1 MSSLENKL
9 QAAKIGTSA
18 GIKKHI
24 FDWVSAI
31 IIAALIAACM
41 DVFSLIDFK
50 KINFLE
56 FFISWF
62 PYFAAAIL
70 LNNNLY
76 NKGVFVG
83 KGTEKFTKTI
93 EAYSDIANSLSGEQI
108 KKLYP
113 FCDKYNDDVKQ
124 SMQTQ
129 TLRKEGVTFEEFEYG
144 TNELPALKTCTKKFL
159 IKKGY
164 NKEQIKA
171 IRKAKKL
178 HVHGINVS
186 ILLSSISVK
195 DVTEIG
201 DDEKTLHSKQMAS
214 FTIRYALS
222 TLLLSVMAVKD
233 IAEWGWMGLV
243 LTIFKVMYLFAGS
256 YMSYFKG
263 YDNITVNLVNHFSRK
278 IDILK
283 MYLDYKPE
291 EDAV

>member
-1 MSSLENKL
+1 MDNLEDKL
-9 QAAKIGTSA
+9 QGVKIGASQ

-31 IIAALIAACM
+31 IIVALIAACM

-50 KINFLE
+50 TIDLLE

-70 LNNNLY
+70 LHNNLY
-76 NKGVFVG
+76 KKGVYVA
-83 KGTEKFTKTI
+83 KGTEKFIKTI

-113 FCDKYNDDVKQ
+113 FCDKYNEDVKK

-144 TNELPALKTCTKKFL
+144 TKELPALKTCNRKFL

-164 NKEQIKA
+164 NKAQIKA
-171 IRKAKKL
+171 IKTAKNL

-186 ILLSSISVK
+186 ILLSSINVK
-195 DVTEIG
+195 DVTRIG
-201 DDEKTLHSKQMAS
+201 DDEKTLQTKQIIS
-214 FTIRYALS
+214 STLRYASS
-222 TLLLSVMAVKD
+222 TLLLSIMAVKD
-233 IAEWGWMGLV
+233 ISEWGWMGLI

-263 YDNITVNLVNHFSRK
+263 YDNITMSLVNHFSRK

-291 EDAV
+291 EDT

>member
-1 MSSLENKL
+1 MDNFEDKL
-9 QAAKIGTSA
+9 QGVKIGASQ

-24 FDWVSAI
+24 FDWISAI
-31 IIAALIAACM
+31 IIVALIAACM

-50 KINFLE
+50 TIDLLE

-70 LNNNLY
+70 LHNNLY
-76 NKGVFVG
+76 KKGVFVA
-83 KGTEKFTKTI
+83 KGTEKFIKTI

-113 FCDKYNDDVKQ
+113 FCDKYNEDVKK

-144 TNELPALKTCTKKFL
+144 TKELPALKTCNRKFL
-159 IKKGY
+159 IEKGY
-164 NKEQIKA
+164 NKAQIKA
-171 IRKAKKL
+171 IKTAKNL

-186 ILLSSISVK
+186 ILLSSINVK
-195 DVTEIG
+195 DVTRIG
-201 DDEKTLHSKQMAS
+201 DDEKTLQTKQIISSTLHYAS
-214 FTIRYALS
+214 S
-222 TLLLSVMAVKD
+222 TLLLSIMAVKD
-233 IAEWGWMGLV
+233 ITEWGWMGLI

-263 YDNITVNLVNHFSRK
+263 YDNITMSLVNHFSRK

-291 EDAV
+291 EDT

>member
-1 MSSLENKL
+1 MDNFEDKL
-9 QAAKIGTSA
+9 QGVKIGASQ

-31 IIAALIAACM
+31 IIVALIAACM

-50 KINFLE
+50 TIDLLE

-70 LNNNLY
+70 LHNNLY
-76 NKGVFVG
+76 KKGVYVA
-83 KGTEKFTKTI
+83 KGTEKFIKTI

-113 FCDKYNDDVKQ
+113 FCDKYNEDVKK

-144 TNELPALKTCTKKFL
+144 TKELPALKTCNRKFL

-164 NKEQIKA
+164 NKAQIKA
-171 IRKAKKL
+171 IKTAKNL

-186 ILLSSISVK
+186 ILLSSINVK
-195 DVTEIG
+195 DVTRIG
-201 DDEKTLHSKQMAS
+201 DDEKTLQTKQMIS
-214 FTIRYALS
+214 STLRYASS
-222 TLLLSVMAVKD
+222 TLLLSIMAVKD
-233 IAEWGWMGLV
+233 ISEWGWMGLI

-263 YDNITVNLVNHFSRK
+263 YDNITMSLVNHFSRK

-291 EDAV
+291 EDT

>member
-1 MSSLENKL
+1 MDNFEDKL
-9 QAAKIGTSA
+9 QGVKIGASQ

-31 IIAALIAACM
+31 IIVALIAACM

-50 KINFLE
+50 TIDLLE

-70 LNNNLY
+70 LHNNLY
-76 NKGVFVG
+76 KKGVYVA
-83 KGTEKFTKTI
+83 KGTEKFIKTI

-113 FCDKYNDDVKQ
+113 FCDKYNEDVKK

-144 TNELPALKTCTKKFL
+144 TKELPPLKTCSKKFL
-159 IKKGY
+159 IEKGY
-164 NKEQIKA
+164 NKAQIKA
-171 IRKAKKL
+171 IKTAKNL

-186 ILLSSISVK
+186 ILLSSINVK
-195 DVTEIG
+195 DVTRIG
-201 DDEKTLHSKQMAS
+201 DDEKTLQTKQIIS
-214 FTIRYALS
+214 STLRYASS
-222 TLLLSVMAVKD
+222 TLLLSIMAVKD
-233 IAEWGWMGLV
+233 ISEWGWMGLI

-263 YDNITVNLVNHFSRK
+263 YDNITISLVNHFSRK

-291 EDAV
+291 EDT

>member
-1 MSSLENKL
+1 MDNFEDKL
-9 QAAKIGTSA
+9 QGVKIGASQ
-18 GIKKHI
+18 GIRKHI

-31 IIAALIAACM
+31 IIVALIAACM

-50 KINFLE
+50 TIDFLE

-70 LNNNLY
+70 LHNNLY
-76 NKGVFVG
+76 KKGVFVA
-83 KGTEKFTKTI
+83 KGTEKFIKTI

-113 FCDKYNDDVKQ
+113 FCDKYNEDVKK

-144 TNELPALKTCTKKFL
+144 TKELPALKTCNRKFL
-159 IKKGY
+159 IEKGY
-164 NKEQIKA
+164 NKAQIKA
-171 IRKAKKL
+171 IKTAKNL

-186 ILLSSISVK
+186 ILLSSINVK
-195 DVTEIG
+195 DVTLIG
-201 DDEKTLHSKQMAS
+201 DDEKTLQKKQMIS
-214 FTIRYALS
+214 STLRYASS
-222 TLLLSVMAVKD
+222 TLLLSIMAVKD
-233 IAEWGWMGLV
+233 ITEWGWMGLI

-263 YDNITVNLVNHFSRK
+263 YDNITMSLVNHFSRK

-291 EDAV
+291 EDT

>member
-1 MSSLENKL
+1 MDNFEDKL
-9 QAAKIGTSA
+9 QEVKIGTSQ

-31 IIAALIAACM
+31 IIVALIAACM

-50 KINFLE
+50 TIDLLE

-70 LNNNLY
+70 LHNNLY
-76 NKGVFVG
+76 KKGVYVA
-83 KGTEKFTKTI
+83 KGTEKFIKTI

-113 FCDKYNDDVKQ
+113 FCDKYNEDVKK

-144 TNELPALKTCTKKFL
+144 TKELPALKTCNRKFL

-164 NKEQIKA
+164 NKAQIKA
-171 IRKAKKL
+171 IKTAKNL

-186 ILLSSISVK
+186 ILLSSINVK
-195 DVTEIG
+195 DVTRIG
-201 DDEKTLHSKQMAS
+201 DDEKTLQTKQIIS
-214 FTIRYALS
+214 STLRYASS
-222 TLLLSVMAVKD
+222 TLLLSIMAVKD
-233 IAEWGWMGLV
+233 ISEWGWMGLI

-263 YDNITVNLVNHFSRK
+263 YDNITISLVNHFSRK

-291 EDAV
+291 EDT

>member
-1 MSSLENKL
+1 MDNFEDKL
-9 QAAKIGTSA
+9 QGVKIGASQ

-31 IIAALIAACM
+31 IIVALIAACM

-50 KINFLE
+50 TIDLLE

-70 LNNNLY
+70 LHNNLY
-76 NKGVFVG
+76 KKGVYVA
-83 KGTEKFTKTI
+83 KGTEKFIKTI

-113 FCDKYNDDVKQ
+113 FCDKYNEDVKK

-144 TNELPALKTCTKKFL
+144 TKELPALKTCNRKFL

-164 NKEQIKA
+164 NKAQIKA
-171 IRKAKKL
+171 IKTAKNL

-186 ILLSSISVK
+186 ILLSSINVK
-195 DVTEIG
+195 DVTRIG
-201 DDEKTLHSKQMAS
+201 DDEKTLQTKQMIS
-214 FTIRYALS
+214 STLRYASS
-222 TLLLSVMAVKD
+222 TLLLSIMAVKD
-233 IAEWGWMGLV
+233 ITEWGWMGLI

-263 YDNITVNLVNHFSRK
+263 YDNITISLVNHFSRK

-291 EDAV
+291 EDT

>member
-1 MSSLENKL
+1 MDNFEDKL
-9 QAAKIGTSA
+9 QGVKIGASQ

-31 IIAALIAACM
+31 IIVALIAACM

-50 KINFLE
+50 TIDLLE

-70 LNNNLY
+70 LHNNLY
-76 NKGVFVG
+76 KKGVFVA
-83 KGTEKFTKTI
+83 KGTEKFIKTI

-113 FCDKYNDDVKQ
+113 FCDKYNEDVKK

-144 TNELPALKTCTKKFL
+144 TKELPALKTCNRKFL

-164 NKEQIKA
+164 NKAQIKA
-171 IRKAKKL
+171 VKTAKNL

-186 ILLSSISVK
+186 ILLSSINVK
-195 DVTEIG
+195 DVTRIG
-201 DDEKTLHSKQMAS
+201 DDEKTLQTKQIIS
-214 FTIRYALS
+214 STLRYASS
-222 TLLLSVMAVKD
+222 TLLLSIMAVKD
-233 IAEWGWMGLV
+233 ISEWGWMGLI

-263 YDNITVNLVNHFSRK
+263 YDNITISLVNHFSRK

-291 EDAV
+291 EDT

>member
-1 MSSLENKL
+1 MDNFEDKL
-9 QAAKIGTSA
+9 QGVKIGASQ

-31 IIAALIAACM
+31 IIVALIAACM

-50 KINFLE
+50 TIDLLE

-70 LNNNLY
+70 LHNNLY
-76 NKGVFVG
+76 KKGVFVA
-83 KGTEKFTKTI
+83 KGTEKFIKTI

-113 FCDKYNDDVKQ
+113 FCDKYNEDVKK

-144 TNELPALKTCTKKFL
+144 TKELPALKTCNRKFL
-159 IKKGY
+159 IEKGY
-164 NKEQIKA
+164 NKAQIKA
-171 IRKAKKL
+171 IKTAKNL

-186 ILLSSISVK
+186 ILLSSINVK
-195 DVTEIG
+195 DVTLIG
-201 DDEKTLHSKQMAS
+201 DDEKTLQTKQIIS
-214 FTIRYALS
+214 STLRYALS
-222 TLLLSVMAVKD
+222 TLLLSIMAVKD
-233 IAEWGWMGLV
+233 ISEWGWMGLI

-263 YDNITVNLVNHFSRK
+263 YDNITMSLVNHFSRK

-291 EDAV
+291 EDT

>member
-1 MSSLENKL
+1 MDNFEDKL
-9 QAAKIGTSA
+9 QGVKIGASQ

-24 FDWVSAI
+24 FDWISAI
-31 IIAALIAACM
+31 IIVALIAACM

-50 KINFLE
+50 TIDLLE

-70 LNNNLY
+70 LHNNLY
-76 NKGVFVG
+76 KKGVFVA
-83 KGTEKFTKTI
+83 KGTEKFIKTI

-113 FCDKYNDDVKQ
+113 FCDKYNEDVKK

-144 TNELPALKTCTKKFL
+144 TKELPALKTCNRKFL
-159 IKKGY
+159 IEKGY
-164 NKEQIKA
+164 NKAQIKA
-171 IRKAKKL
+171 IKTAKNL

-186 ILLSSISVK
+186 ILLSSINVK
-195 DVTEIG
+195 DVTRIG
-201 DDEKTLHSKQMAS
+201 DDEKTLQTKQIISSTLHYAS
-214 FTIRYALS
+214 S

-233 IAEWGWMGLV
+233 ISEWGWMGLI

-263 YDNITVNLVNHFSRK
+263 YDNITMSLVNHFSRK

-291 EDAV
+291 EDT

>member
-1 MSSLENKL
+1 MDNFEDKL
-9 QAAKIGTSA
+9 QGVKIGASQ

-31 IIAALIAACM
+31 IIVALIAACM

-50 KINFLE
+50 TIDLLE

-70 LNNNLY
+70 LHNNLY
-76 NKGVFVG
+76 KKGVFVA
-83 KGTEKFTKTI
+83 KGTEKFIKTI

-113 FCDKYNDDVKQ
+113 FCDKYNEDVKK

-129 TLRKEGVTFEEFEYG
+129 TLRKEGLTFEEFEYG
-144 TNELPALKTCTKKFL
+144 TKELPALKTCNRKFL

-164 NKEQIKA
+164 NKAQIKA
-171 IRKAKKL
+171 IKTAKNL

-186 ILLSSISVK
+186 ILLSSINVK
-195 DVTEIG
+195 DVTRIG
-201 DDEKTLHSKQMAS
+201 DDEKTLQTKQIIS
-214 FTIRYALS
+214 STLRYASS
-222 TLLLSVMAVKD
+222 TLLLSIMAVKD
-233 IAEWGWMGLV
+233 ISEWGWMGLI

-263 YDNITVNLVNHFSRK
+263 YDNITISLVNHFSRK

-291 EDAV
+291 EDT

>member
-1 MSSLENKL
+1 MDNFEDKL
-9 QAAKIGTSA
+9 QGVKIGASQ

-31 IIAALIAACM
+31 IIVALIAACM

-50 KINFLE
+50 TIDLLE

-70 LNNNLY
+70 LHNNLY
-76 NKGVFVG
+76 KKGVYVA
-83 KGTEKFTKTI
+83 KGTEKFIKTI

-113 FCDKYNDDVKQ
+113 FCDKYNEDVKK

-144 TNELPALKTCTKKFL
+144 TKELPALKTCNRKFL
-159 IKKGY
+159 IEKGY
-164 NKEQIKA
+164 NKAQIKA
-171 IRKAKKL
+171 IKTAKNL

-186 ILLSSISVK
+186 ILLSSINVK
-195 DVTEIG
+195 DVTRIG
-201 DDEKTLHSKQMAS
+201 DDEKTLQTKQIIS
-214 FTIRYALS
+214 STLRYASS
-222 TLLLSVMAVKD
+222 TLLLSIMAVKD
-233 IAEWGWMGLV
+233 ITEWGWMGLI

-263 YDNITVNLVNHFSRK
+263 YDNITMSLVNHFSRK

-291 EDAV
+291 EDT

>member
-1 MSSLENKL
+1 MNNLEDKL
-9 QAAKIGTSA
+9 QEVKIGTSQ
-18 GIKKHI
+18 GIRKHI

-31 IIAALIAACM
+31 IIVALIAACM

-50 KINFLE
+50 TIDLLE

-70 LNNNLY
+70 LHNNLY
-76 NKGVFVG
+76 KKGVFVA
-83 KGTEKFTKTI
+83 KGTEKFIKTI
-93 EAYSDIANSLSGEQI
+93 EAYGDIANSLSGEQI

-113 FCDKYNDDVKQ
+113 FCDKYNEDVKK

-144 TNELPALKTCTKKFL
+144 TKELPALKTCNRKFL
-159 IKKGY
+159 IEKGY
-164 NKEQIKA
+164 NKAQIKA
-171 IRKAKKL
+171 IKTAKNL

-186 ILLSSISVK
+186 ILLSSINVK
-195 DVTEIG
+195 DVTRIG
-201 DDEKTLHSKQMAS
+201 DDEKTLQTKQIIS
-214 FTIRYALS
+214 STLRYASS
-222 TLLLSVMAVKD
+222 TLLLSIMAVKD
-233 IAEWGWMGLV
+233 ISEWGWMGLI

-263 YDNITVNLVNHFSRK
+263 YDNITISLVNHFSRK

-291 EDAV
+291 EDT

>member
-1 MSSLENKL
+1 MDSFEDKL
-9 QAAKIGTSA
+9 QEVKIGTSA

-31 IIAALIAACM
+31 IIVALIAACM

-50 KINFLE
+50 TIDLLE

-70 LNNNLY
+70 LHNNLY
-76 NKGVFVG
+76 KKGVYIA
-83 KGTEKFTKTI
+83 KGTEKFIKTI

-113 FCDKYNDDVKQ
+113 FCDKYNEDVKK

-144 TNELPALKTCTKKFL
+144 TKELPALKTCNRKFL
-159 IKKGY
+159 IEKGY
-164 NKEQIKA
+164 NKAQIKA
-171 IRKAKKL
+171 IKTAKNL

-186 ILLSSISVK
+186 ILLSSINVK
-195 DVTEIG
+195 DVTRIG
-201 DDEKTLHSKQMAS
+201 DDEKTLQTKQIIS
-214 FTIRYALS
+214 STLRYASS
-222 TLLLSVMAVKD
+222 TLLLSIMAVKD
-233 IAEWGWMGLV
+233 ISEWGWMGLI

-263 YDNITVNLVNHFSRK
+263 YDNITISLVNHFSRK

-291 EDAV
+291 EDT

>member
-1 MSSLENKL
+1 MDSLEDKL

-31 IIAALIAACM
+31 IIVALIAACM

-50 KINFLE
+50 TIDLLE

-70 LNNNLY
+70 LHNNLY
-76 NKGVFVG
+76 KKGVYVA
-83 KGTEKFTKTI
+83 KGTEKFIKTI

-113 FCDKYNDDVKQ
+113 FCDKYNEDVKK

-144 TNELPALKTCTKKFL
+144 TKELPALKTCNRKFL

-164 NKEQIKA
+164 NKAQIKA
-171 IRKAKKL
+171 IKTAKNL

-186 ILLSSISVK
+186 ILLSSINVR
-195 DVTEIG
+195 DVTRIG
-201 DDEKTLHSKQMAS
+201 DDEKTLQTKQMIS
-214 FTIRYALS
+214 STLRYASS
-222 TLLLSVMAVKD
+222 TLLLSIMAVKD
-233 IAEWGWMGLV
+233 IGEWGWMGLI
-243 LTIFKVMYLFAGS
+243 LTLFKVAYLQEA
-256 YMSYFKG
+256 
-263 YDNITVNLVNHFSRK
+263 IRL
-278 IDILK
+278 ILK
-283 MYLDYKPE
+283 
-291 EDAV
+291 VTTI

>member
-1 MSSLENKL
+1 MDNFEDKL
-9 QAAKIGTSA
+9 QGVKIGASQ

-31 IIAALIAACM
+31 IIVALIAACM

-50 KINFLE
+50 TIDLLE

-70 LNNNLY
+70 LHNNLY
-76 NKGVFVG
+76 KKGVYVA
-83 KGTEKFTKTI
+83 KGTEKFIKTI

-113 FCDKYNDDVKQ
+113 FCDKYNEDVKK

-144 TNELPALKTCTKKFL
+144 TKELPALKTCNRKFL
-159 IKKGY
+159 IEKGY
-164 NKEQIKA
+164 NKAQIKA
-171 IRKAKKL
+171 IKTAKNL

-186 ILLSSISVK
+186 ILLSSINVK
-195 DVTEIG
+195 DVTRIG
-201 DDEKTLHSKQMAS
+201 DDEKTLQTKQMIS
-214 FTIRYALS
+214 STLRYASS
-222 TLLLSVMAVKD
+222 TLLLSIMAVKD
-233 IAEWGWMGLV
+233 ISEWGWMGLI

-263 YDNITVNLVNHFSRK
+263 YDNITMSLVNHFSRK

-291 EDAV
+291 EDT

>member
-1 MSSLENKL
+1 MDNFEDKL

-31 IIAALIAACM
+31 IIVALIAACM
-41 DVFSLIDFK
+41 DVFDLIDFK
-50 KINFLE
+50 TIDLFE

-70 LNNNLY
+70 LHNNLY
-76 NKGVFVG
+76 KKGVFVA
-83 KGTEKFTKTI
+83 KGTEKFIKTI

-113 FCDKYNDDVKQ
+113 FCDKYNEDVKK

-144 TNELPALKTCTKKFL
+144 TKELPALKTCNRKFL

-164 NKEQIKA
+164 NKAQIKA
-171 IRKAKKL
+171 IKTAKNL

-186 ILLSSISVK
+186 ILLSSINVK
-195 DVTEIG
+195 DVTRIG
-201 DDEKTLHSKQMAS
+201 DDEKTLQTKQIIS
-214 FTIRYALS
+214 STLRYASS
-222 TLLLSVMAVKD
+222 TLLLSIMAVKD
-233 IAEWGWMGLV
+233 ISEWGWMGLI

-263 YDNITVNLVNHFSRK
+263 YDNITMSLVNHFSRK

-291 EDAV
+291 EDT

>member
-1 MSSLENKL
+1 MNSLEDKL

-31 IIAALIAACM
+31 IIVALIAACM
-41 DVFSLIDFK
+41 DVFDLIDFK
-50 KINFLE
+50 TIDLFE

-70 LNNNLY
+70 LHNNLY
-76 NKGVFVG
+76 NKGVFIG
-83 KGTEKFTKTI
+83 KTTGKFIKTI
-93 EAYSDIANSLSGEQI
+93 EAYGDIANSLSGEQI
-108 KKLYP
+108 KNLYP
-113 FCDKYNDDVKQ
+113 FCDKYNEDVKK

-129 TLRKEGVTFEEFEYG
+129 TLRKEGVTFEEFEHG
-144 TNELPALKTCTKKFL
+144 TKELPPLKTCSKKFL
-159 IKKGY
+159 IQKGY

-186 ILLSSISVK
+186 ILLSSINVK
-195 DVTEIG
+195 DVTCIG
-201 DDEKTLHSKQMAS
+201 DDEKTLQTKHMISS
-214 FTIRYALS
+214 TLLYALS
-222 TLLLSVMAVKD
+222 TLLLSIMAVKD
-233 IAEWGWMGLV
+233 ISEWGWMGLI
-243 LTIFKVMYLFAGS
+243 LTLFKVAYLFAGS
-256 YMSYFKG
+256 YTSYFKG
-263 YDNITVNLVNHFSRK
+263 YDNITINLVNHFSRK

-291 EDAV
+291 EDT

>member
-1 MSSLENKL
+1 MDNFEDKL
-9 QAAKIGTSA
+9 QGFKIGTSQ

-24 FDWVSAI
+24 FDWVSAVI
-31 IIAALIAACM
+31 IVALIAACM

-50 KINFLE
+50 TIDLLE

-70 LNNNLY
+70 LHNNLY
-76 NKGVFVG
+76 KKGVFVA
-83 KGTEKFTKTI
+83 KGTEKFIKTI

-113 FCDKYNDDVKQ
+113 FCDKYNEDVKK

-144 TNELPALKTCTKKFL
+144 TKELPALKTCNRKFL

-164 NKEQIKA
+164 NKAQIKA
-171 IRKAKKL
+171 IKTAKNL

-186 ILLSSISVK
+186 ILLSSINVK
-195 DVTEIG
+195 DVTRIG
-201 DDEKTLHSKQMAS
+201 DDEKTLQTKQIIS
-214 FTIRYALS
+214 STLRYASS
-222 TLLLSVMAVKD
+222 TLLLSIMAVKD
-233 IAEWGWMGLV
+233 ITEWGWMGLI

-263 YDNITVNLVNHFSRK
+263 YDNITISLVNHFSRK

-291 EDAV
+291 EDT

>member
-1 MSSLENKL
+1 MDNFEDKL
-9 QAAKIGTSA
+9 QEVKIGTSQ

-31 IIAALIAACM
+31 IIVALIAACM

-50 KINFLE
+50 TIDLLE

-70 LNNNLY
+70 LHNNLY
-76 NKGVFVG
+76 KKGVFVA
-83 KGTEKFTKTI
+83 KGTEKFIKTI

-113 FCDKYNDDVKQ
+113 FCDKYNEDVKK

-144 TNELPALKTCTKKFL
+144 TKELPALKTCNRKFL

-164 NKEQIKA
+164 NKAQIKA
-171 IRKAKKL
+171 IKTAKNL

-186 ILLSSISVK
+186 ILLSSINVK
-195 DVTEIG
+195 DVTRIG
-201 DDEKTLHSKQMAS
+201 DDEKTLQTKQIIS
-214 FTIRYALS
+214 STLRYASS
-222 TLLLSVMAVKD
+222 TLLLSIMAVKD
-233 IAEWGWMGLV
+233 ISEWGWMGLI

-263 YDNITVNLVNHFSRK
+263 YDNITISLVNHFSRK

-291 EDAV
+291 EDT